1 MEESHAISRP
11 QRDSDYPGRQADCI
25 AALRPAVSDLA
36 ATSQDSIVAAIG
48 GEMTGELVALAHKAE
63 EAGWRFEEASA
74 AIETVAREYEGA
86 KGAIFD

>member
-1 MEESHAISRP
+1 MAESHAISRP
-11 QRDSDYPGRQADCI
+11 QRDTDYPGRQADCM

-48 GEMTGELVALAHKAE
+48 GEMTGDLVTLARKAE
-63 EAGWRFEEASA
+63 AAGWSFEEAAA
-74 AIETVAREYEGA
+74 AIESLAREYEGA